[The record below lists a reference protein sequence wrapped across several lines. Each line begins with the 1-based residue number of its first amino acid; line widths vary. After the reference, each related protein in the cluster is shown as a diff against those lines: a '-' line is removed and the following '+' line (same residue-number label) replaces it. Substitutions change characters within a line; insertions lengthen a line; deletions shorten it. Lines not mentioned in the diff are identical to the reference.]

1 MKMNYKPIMIL
12 ILLLSFLTANLTAQ
26 FTITCNNDSVP
37 VRLKPENIS
46 KPIVRINTGTQMKP
60 IAQSGD
66 FIKVIY
72 KSDTGYIKRTFI
84 KGLSEIIQSDNY
96 YNVLKKHLD
105 FVNKI
110 NDLPNET
117 PKVETPKKL
126 NLSDATINGA
136 IEMYGTDYKRE
147 IYQSGDYDS
156 ITLTWHC
163 ALGKYRSIT
172 YLFKEGFY
180 KKESEYVSDCI

>member
-1 MKMNYKPIMIL
+1 MKATYKTIMIL
-12 ILLLSFLTANLTAQ
+12 ILLLSFLSVNLTAQ

-37 VRLKPENIS
+37 IRLKPENKS
-46 KPIVRINTGTQMKP
+46 KPIVRINTGTQMRP

-72 KSDTGYIKRTFI
+72 KSDTGYIKKTFI
-84 KGLSEIIQSDNY
+84 KGLSEIIQSDNN
-96 YNVLKKHLD
+96 NVIKKHLD
-105 FVNKI
+105 FVKKI
-110 NDLPNET
+110 DDLPDET

-147 IYQSGDYDS
+147 TYQSGDYDS